1 MESRCARCGAG
12 LICDPSGDCWCKKLP
27 HGRMPAEE
35 DATGCLCR
43 ECLVR
48 ELRFQGLEVADCDA
62 KDPDDTGCGKSGGLG
77 DSDKVAGLKSGAYT
91 VAGVAG
97 SSQVAKRPI

>member
-1 MESRCARCGAG
+1 
-12 LICDPSGDCWCKKLP
+12 
-27 HGRMPAEE
+27 MPAEE

-77 DSDKVAGLKSGAYT
+77 DSDKVAGLKSGHADEHVGQSVRCT
-91 VAGVAG
+91 D
-97 SSQVAKRPI
+97 STR